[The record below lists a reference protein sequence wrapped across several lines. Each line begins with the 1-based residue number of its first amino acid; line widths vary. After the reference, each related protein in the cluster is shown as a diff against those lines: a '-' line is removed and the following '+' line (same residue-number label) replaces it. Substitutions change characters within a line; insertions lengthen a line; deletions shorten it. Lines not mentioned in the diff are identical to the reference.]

1 MKMTIDQSQVLKLR
15 TFFLIF
21 VIRKY
26 LSSDAN
32 WTATYRQVKI
42 SLESVQFQPMRTR
55 FGFKGPITGL
65 SFDSMFNPISRTV
78 L

>member
-15 TFFLIF
+15 TFLIF

-26 LSSDAN
+26 LYSDAN

-55 FGFKGPITGL
+55 VGFKGPITGL